1 MKVILR
7 EEIPALGKLGDIV
20 EVRKGYA
27 RNFLI
32 PKKKAL
38 EATERN
44 IKALEM
50 EKSLA
55 RLKLERGK
63 AKAQKVAEQL
73 RDMTCIIEQKVGLC
87 RQRARVFMVLAKY
100 MGINHVRIV
109 DNSVHSS
116 GEITRDRLQYE
127 QPAGLSARKSRC
139 RPYTVWK
146 PQHRR

>member
-7 EEIPALGKLGDIV
+7 EEIPSLGKVDDIV

-55 RLKLERGK
+55 RLKLEREK
-63 AKAQKVAEQL
+63 AKAQKVADKL
-73 RDMTCIIEQKVGLC
+73 RGITCIIEQKVGEDDKLYGSVTSMDV
-87 RQRARVFMVLAKY
+87 AEKLESH
-100 MGINHVRIV
+100 GINIDRRKIHFAQPIKQLG
-109 DNSVHSS
+109 DFT
-116 GEITRDRLQYE
+116 ITIKLHPEVIADV
-127 QPAGLSARKSRC
+127 
-139 RPYTVWK
+139 TVK
-146 PQHRR
+146 VVKAE

>member
-55 RLKLERGK
+55 RLKLERKK

-73 RDMTCIIEQKVGLC
+73 RDMTCIIEQKVGEDDKLYGSVTSMDVVEKLES
-87 RQRARVFMVLAKY
+87 Q
-100 MGINHVRIV
+100 GITV
-109 DNSVHSS
+109 D
-116 GEITRDRLQYE
+116 R
-127 QPAGLSARKSRC
+127 RKIHL
-139 RPYTVWK
+139 PEPIKQLGDFTVTIK
-146 PQHRR
+146 LHPEVTADVTVKVVKAE